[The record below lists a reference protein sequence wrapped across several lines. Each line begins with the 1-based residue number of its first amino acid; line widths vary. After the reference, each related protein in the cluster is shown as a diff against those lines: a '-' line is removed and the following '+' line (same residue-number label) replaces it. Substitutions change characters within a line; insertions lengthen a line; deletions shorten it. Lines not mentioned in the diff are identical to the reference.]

1 MEKKLE
7 INPHLKIH
15 FWCNDDGF
23 QAKRKSLLFVHG
35 SGGDHKNWENQY
47 LELNKLFNIA
57 ALDLPGHGQS
67 TGKGEQS
74 VDSYVKWIKKF
85 IDKSEYKKPVIIGH
99 SLGAAISL
107 VSAIKYGS
115 LLSGIIPVGGGVTM
129 PVNDT
134 ILNGI
139 RKDTRNTM
147 ALVSKFSLTKQNRD
161 ILAPILTEDLLKT
174 DPEITY
180 GDFLSCSKLNITN
193 QISGIKIPTLVV
205 CGSDDKMTPPALSK
219 FISDHIENARL
230 ALIEKAGHFVTLENA
245 NDLNNAISEFVKS
258 LG

>member
-1 MEKKLE
+1 MEKKIE
-7 INPHLKIH
+7 IDQSLKIH
-15 FWCNDDGF
+15 FWCNDEGF
-23 QAKRKSLLFVHG
+23 QARRKSLLFVHG

-47 LELNKLFNIA
+47 LELSKLFNIA

-74 VDSYVKWIKKF
+74 VDSYVEWIIKF

-107 VSAIKYGS
+107 VSAIKYGA

-129 PVNDT
+129 PVNDM

-139 RKDTRNTM
+139 RADTRNTM
-147 ALVSKFSLTKQNRD
+147 SLVSKFSLTKQNRD
-161 ILAPILTEDLLKT
+161 KLVPILTEELLKT

-193 QISGIKIPTLVV
+193 QISGINVPTLVV
-205 CGSDDKMTPPALSK
+205 CGSDDRMTPPALSE
-219 FISDHIENARL
+219 FIRDHIENARL
-230 ALIEKAGHFVTLENA
+230 ALIENAGHFVMLENA
-245 NDLNNAISEFVKS
+245 KGLNNAISKFVES